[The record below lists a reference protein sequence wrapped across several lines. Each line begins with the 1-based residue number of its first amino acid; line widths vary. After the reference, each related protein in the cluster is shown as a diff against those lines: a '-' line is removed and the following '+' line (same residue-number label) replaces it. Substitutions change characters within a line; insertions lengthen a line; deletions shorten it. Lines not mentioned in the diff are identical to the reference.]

1 MSSEDLVRAM
11 CDEAVAAT
19 GLTDF
24 EDDWFLRPLSAWV
37 EDLQEPNLN
46 DFGRSFLRK
55 QAVRDLG
62 RRLRVMDALRRSPE
76 IADVA
81 IPPIVYVT
89 GLARSGTTLLHNL
102 LGLHPLARTFKRWEL
117 VDPVPPPDA
126 ATYAGDRR
134 IAEIQTQVDRMR
146 GSFLERMHW
155 VNADDPE
162 ECVWG
167 FLDVNSMMGQA
178 PSMWMPSWRASITE
192 TDQTPAFENY
202 RRLVQLLLWKNPVP
216 EGGFLVLKA
225 PQILRRV
232 DEFAAVF
239 PEARFVLTHR
249 DPYRCIVSVAVLCET
264 LGAAFQHEN
273 VLTEDGRRSRI
284 ALATNRGA
292 VAGGMAFAEAHS
304 SRVVHVAYPDL
315 VRDPAG
321 VVQRVLDEDL
331 SESVDQFLTDQRTGK
346 RSAPPSALDDMGY
359 DRDSVWGDATFAT
372 YVDRFGIEPEGV
384 RLAG

>member
-1 MSSEDLVRAM
+1 M

-19 GLTDF
+19 GLDDF
-24 EDDWFLRPLSAWV
+24 EGDWFLQLLSAWA
-37 EDLQEPNLN
+37 EDLQQPNLN
-46 DFGRSFLRK
+46 DFGRDFLRK
-55 QAVRDLG
+55 QAVRDLA
-62 RRLRVMDALRRSPE
+62 RRLRVMDTLRRNPE
-76 IADVA
+76 IAEVA

-102 LGLHPLARTFKRWEL
+102 LGLHPMARTFKRWEL
-117 VDPVPPPDA
+117 VDPLPPPEA
-126 ATYAGDRR
+126 ATYATDSRV
-134 IAEIQTQVDRMR
+134 AEVQAQVDRMR
-146 GSFLERMHW
+146 GSYLERMHW

-178 PSMWMPSWRASITE
+178 PSSWMPSWRAAMNE
-192 TDQTPAFENY
+192 TDQSPAFENY

-232 DEFAAVF
+232 ADFAAVF
-239 PEARFVLTHR
+239 PEVRFVVTHR
-249 DPYRCIVSVAVLCET
+249 DPYRCTVSLAVLCES
-264 LGAAFQHEN
+264 LSAAFQHEN
-273 VLTEDGRRSRI
+273 ALANDGQRSRF
-284 ALATNRGA
+284 ALAANRGA
-292 VAGGMAFAEAHS
+292 VASGMEFADTNPT
-304 SRVVHVAYPDL
+304 RVTHVAYPDL

-321 VVQRVLDEDL
+321 VVQRVLDCDL
-331 SESVDQFLTDQRTGK
+331 SGLVDRFLAEQRAGK
-346 RSAPPSALDDMGY
+346 RAAPPRELDDMGY
-359 DRDSVWGDATFAT
+359 DRDSVWGDATFAR